1 MSTDVLL
8 LLPIMIP
15 LAAIALSVLSAKHL
29 VLQRGISLLA
39 SFALLFV
46 SLVVLD
52 RAATGEIL
60 VSQLGSWQAPFGI
73 SFVADRF
80 SAAMLVITAIMA
92 VTVGLYAL
100 AWQPEQRERAMFHP
114 LYQGLILG
122 VVGAFLTGD
131 IFNLY
136 IWFEIM
142 LISSFGLLVIDGTKE
157 QYDAG
162 VKYVV
167 LNLVATSLFL
177 LAVILLYGATGR
189 LNLADLAVNLPN
201 MENQGLLSTL
211 SVLFFLAFGC
221 KAAVFPL
228 FFWLPAAYHTAAAP
242 VVAIFAG
249 LLTKVGV
256 YALVRTYT
264 LLFDGNPTLNAGLI
278 GTVAGAT
285 MLLGVLGAA
294 SHYEIKRILS
304 FHIISQIGY
313 MLMGLAI
320 GTPLA
325 IAGTVLYV
333 IHHILVKANL
343 FLLAGW
349 IERAAGSSHLKKIGG
364 LYTRQPWLGVVFLI
378 PAMSLAGIPPLSGFW
393 AKFVVLKAG
402 LEGGNFVLVGVALL
416 VSALTLY
423 SMVKIWLEAFWK
435 DVPEQTEEAL
445 ARFSQDKKSM
455 WLGALPIVTLSAL
468 TLTIGIWLEPVLS
481 FSTRA
486 AEQLGDKRAYVHA
499 VLGSEAAATAQA
511 TEVP

>member
-1 MSTDVLL
+1 MSTNLLL
-8 LLPIMIP
+8 LLPILIP
-15 LAAIALSVLSAKHL
+15 LTAIVANLLCASHVWLQRIVSLSASTAQL
-29 VLQRGISLLA
+29 V
-39 SFALLFV
+39 V
-46 SLVVLD
+46 SLCILE
-52 RAATGEIL
+52 RAATGLVL
-60 VSQLGSWQAPFGI
+60 VSQLGGWGAPFGI
-73 SFVADRF
+73 SFVADRL

-100 AWQPEQRERAMFHP
+100 AWQPERRERAMFHP
-114 LYQGLILG
+114 LFQGLILG

-136 IWFEIM
+136 IWFEVM
-142 LISSFGLLVIDGTKE
+142 LISSFGLLVIDGTKA

-189 LNLADLAVNLPN
+189 LNLADLAVAVPQL
-201 MENQGLLSTL
+201 ENQGLVSTL

-228 FFWLPAAYHTAAAP
+228 FFWLPAAYHTASAP

-256 YALVRTYT
+256 YALVRAYS
-264 LLFDGNPTLNAGLI
+264 LLFDGNPELNSALI

-343 FLLAGW
+343 FLLAGL
-349 IERAAGSSHLKKIGG
+349 IERAAGSSHLKQIGG
-364 LYTRQPWLGVVFLI
+364 LYARLPWLAVLFLI

-402 LEGGNFVLVGVALL
+402 IEGGNIVLVGVALL
-416 VSALTLY
+416 VSGLTLY

-435 DVPEQTEEAL
+435 DVPELTEQAL
-445 ARFSQDKKSM
+445 ARFAQDRRSVV
-455 WLGALPIVTLSAL
+455 LSAIPIAVLAAL
-468 TLTIGIWLEPVLS
+468 TLTMSLWVEPV
-481 FSTRA
+481 FSYSSQA
-486 AEQLGDKRAYVHA
+486 AEQLGDKEAYVRA
-499 VLGSEAAATAQA
+499 VLEQKGEPAMQRK
-511 TEVP
+511 ELP